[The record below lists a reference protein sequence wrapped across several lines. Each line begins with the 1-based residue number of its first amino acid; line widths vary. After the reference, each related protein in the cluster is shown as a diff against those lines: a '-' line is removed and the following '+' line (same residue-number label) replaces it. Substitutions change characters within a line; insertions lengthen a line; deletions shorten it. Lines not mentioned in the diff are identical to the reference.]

1 MASTTGR
8 GPALRVTSPV
18 RAVALVVP
26 DVLPVLRRQS
36 CMMGSAFLNALMA
49 TMLILLEAAKFA
61 THPVPAALDLQL
73 LTV

>member
-1 MASTTGR
+1 MASTTDR

-18 RAVALVVP
+18 RAVAPVVP
-26 DVLPVLRRQS
+26 DVLPVMRRQC

-49 TMLILLEAAKFA
+49 TMLILLEDAKFV
-61 THPVPAALDLQL
+61 TRPVPDALGLQL